1 MAKTTGYGVVFKS
14 TISSV
19 LTAIAQVKEIDF
31 PEQEADTVEVT
42 THDSTGGVAEY
53 IKTGLLRN
61 NKFSMTLVWS
71 PAVATH
77 VALQAAWAS
86 AASVAMTIASA
97 GPTETLAFSGLV
109 TKLGRVS
116 SSKGAYECKVEI
128 QPTGVVTITS
138 PA

>member
-1 MAKTTGYGVVFKS
+1 MGTSGYGVVFKI

-19 LTAIAQVKEIDF
+19 LTAVAKVSEIDF

-61 NKFSMTLVWS
+61 NKFSMTLEWA

-86 AASVAMTIASA
+86 AASVAMTLASA

-116 SSKGAYECKVEI
+116 QKKGSYQCKVEV
-128 QPTGVVTITS
+128 QPTGVIT
-138 PA
+138 PTLPL